1 MHGNLETY
9 TQYINI
15 IVLIIPLSQAQNN
28 LNENN
33 FKKIVVII

>member
-1 MHGNLETY
+1 MHENLETY
-9 TQYINI
+9 THYINT

-33 FKKIVVII
+33 FKKT

>member
-15 IVLIIPLSQAQNN
+15 TVLIIPLSQTQNN

-33 FKKIVVII
+33 FKKT